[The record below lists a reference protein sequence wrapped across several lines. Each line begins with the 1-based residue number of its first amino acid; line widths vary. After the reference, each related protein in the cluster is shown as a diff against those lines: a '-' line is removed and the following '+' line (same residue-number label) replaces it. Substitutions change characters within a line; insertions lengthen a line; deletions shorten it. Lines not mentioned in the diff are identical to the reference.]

1 MKIAHVLWALGTG
14 GAETMLVDIVNE
26 QVKDND
32 VMIVAINDLINEQLV
47 EKIDS
52 RCKVALLHRK
62 IGSKNMM
69 PWVKMNWQL
78 LMFNPDIIH
87 CHLEGFRKMIFHP
100 APKVFTIH
108 NITTSGREYPKYK
121 QLYAISDAVKHY
133 TKTQGFESVTV
144 HNGIHPDTIEKKT
157 VIEGFRTCRI
167 VCVGRLFN
175 DHKGQDVLVNAA
187 NILLN
192 KYGVNNFHIDL
203 IGDGP
208 SRKVLEDM
216 IKESNLTEHV
226 VLLGQKDRTYVYSHL
241 RDYDLYV
248 MPSRFEGFGLTVA
261 EAVCAKVPVLVC
273 DLEGPMEV
281 IEGGKYGL
289 HFKCGDACNLADK
302 LQSFI
307 NNGAD
312 AELVEKAYHYAHEH
326 FDIKRT
332 AKQYIEE
339 YKKIANK

>member
-32 VMIVAINDLINEQLV
+32 VMIVAINDLINEKLV

-52 RCKVALLHRK
+52 RCKVVLLRRK

-78 LMFNPDIIH
+78 LTFRPDIIH

-108 NITTSGREYPKYK
+108 NITTSGREYPSFK

-133 TKTQGFESVTV
+133 TETQGFESVTV
-144 HNGIHPDTIEKKT
+144 HNGIHPDMIELKT
-157 VIEGFRTCRI
+157 NIEAFDVCKT

-175 DHKGQDVLVNAA
+175 DHKGQDVLIKAA
-187 NILLN
+187 DILLN
-192 KYGVNNFHIDL
+192 KYGVTNFHIDL

-208 SRKVLEDM
+208 SRKILEGM
-216 IKESNLTEHV
+216 IEESNLAQHV
-226 VLLGQKDRTYVYSHL
+226 ELLGQKDRTYVYSHL
-241 RDYDLYV
+241 KDYDLYV

-289 HFKCGDACNLADK
+289 HFKCGDAEDLAVQ
-302 LQSFI
+302 LQAFI
-307 NNGAD
+307 KYGAD
-312 AELVEKAYHYAHEH
+312 VELVEKAYAYAHEH

-332 AKQYIEE
+332 AQQYVEE
-339 YKKIANK
+339 YKRILN